1 MSSAR
6 RIQED
11 LRRILG
17 YQDTQGGL
25 QPPNERL
32 RIDAGR
38 GVFVIGT
45 GETRSGSGSGA
56 TDSEGNP
63 IDPVVPPEGD
73 ANQND
78 DGSGTGDSSTDP
90 ALPDEIEV
98 IDPEDSNYDVGDDLF
113 GGNWGSNG
121 KIGFV
126 DCVEDTCIEIVPRGG
141 YVPPEGWLNA
151 DNPPPIPPPPFG
163 GHPVNG
169 FRFHT
174 SAAGV
179 DVYGG
184 SVFEIYTALNIEPFD
199 SRYEEVDLGGGDW
212 RFRFIYFT
220 INGTRWS
227 SASLFILRE
236 VCTSCT
242 YDPPPEFEEHWPSD
256 DCIQL
261 APNESGQW
269 AASEFE
275 NPNDLT
281 AKYSNPRSVLD
292 LCTPSGD
299 GVQILPGA
307 DGGTVFWNYSQG
319 SFMAIS
325 PDGKR
330 SFGGSSALKGVV
342 AGAVYGG
349 DGPKAVGDPTP
360 S

>member
-6 RIQED
+6 RTQED

-25 QPPNERL
+25 QPPESRL

-45 GETRSGSGSGA
+45 GETKSGA
-56 TDSEGNP
+56 GNGAVDDEGDP

-73 ANQND
+73 ANQNE

-90 ALPDEIEV
+90 ALPPEIEV

-113 GGNWGSNG
+113 GGNWGSG
-121 KIGFV
+121 GAIGFV

-141 YVPPEGWLNA
+141 FIDPPNFGESWQPEFF
-151 DNPPPIPPPPFG
+151 NPDDFASNTDGSQFAPPG
-163 GHPVNG
+163 KVWYRNG
-169 FRFHT
+169 
-174 SAAGV
+174 
-179 DVYGG
+179 VY
-184 SVFEIYTALNIEPFD
+184 FPTALDAVPSNRSFSDYNWDGNRYVRTLSDVIQLLDCPSFGVEYCDSDFD
-199 SRYEEVDLGGGDW
+199 YSQYAP
-212 RFRFIYFT
+212 T
-220 INGTRWS
+220 K
-227 SASLFILRE
+227 
-236 VCTSCT
+236 
-242 YDPPPEFEEHWPSD
+242 WPSD
-256 DCIQL
+256 NCIQL

-281 AKYSNPRSVLD
+281 PKYSNPRSTLD

-299 GVQILPGA
+299 GVQILPAA
-307 DGGTVFWNYSQG
+307 DGGSVFWNYSQG

-325 PDGKR
+325 PNGFR

-349 DGPKAVGDPTP
+349 GAGPKAVGDPTP